1 MAKYQKK
8 KIQETENSG
17 FGKYQEGVGGGASP
31 EPGDPSKHG
40 HGVNSDH
47 RKANNDTMQPRTNDG
62 KFTYK
67 SVNGE
72 SIDPKYGPSR
82 GKTVNPLLTGGENG
96 IKISD
101 VEQEF
106 YNQSGALWDKYKDKW
121 YQKGSEYALM
131 SQGSKHKEG
140 FATRVAGEAIWE
152 VAKRRYDKV
161 KGEFTGESKVFSQG
175 KKGARTAEEQAA
187 HQKAAQT
194 GEEQAVIDQSSGA
207 IKLKPGTPKTLPT
220 PPSAPTPRPQS
231 GNKPTGGSKQPVAPT
246 ASLIH
251 TKEQLDSA
259 RQILS
264 DAGVDTSGYTD
275 EQLDQIVDDYID
287 FGSDNS
293 ADNSNP
299 SNELNEKAPEEAP
312 KEENEETEA
321 EKTVKKLGFTE

>member
-8 KIQETENSG
+8 KIQETEGGG
-17 FGKYQEGVGGGASP
+17 FGKYKEGVGGGASP
-31 EPGDPSKHG
+31 EQGDPTKHG
-40 HGVNSDH
+40 HGVNSDY
-47 RKANNDTMQPRTNDG
+47 RQANNDTMQPRTEDG

-67 SVNGE
+67 SVNGQ

-101 VEQEF
+101 VEKEF
-106 YNQSGALWDKYKDKW
+106 FNESGAIWNKYKDKW

-131 SQGSKHKEG
+131 SQGSKHKKD
-140 FATRVAGEAIWE
+140 FSTRVSGEAIWE

-161 KGEFTGESKVFSQG
+161 KGEFTGESKVFSEG

-187 HQKAAQT
+187 IQKAQQT

-207 IKLKPGTPKTLPT
+207 IKLKPGTPKVLPT
-220 PPSAPTPRPQS
+220 PPKAPKPKAEEGTQPS
-231 GNKPTGGSKQPVAPT
+231 GGNQKPIVPT

-251 TKEQLDSA
+251 TKEQLASA
-259 RQILS
+259 RQVLA

-275 EQLDQIVDDYID
+275 EQLDQIIDDYID
-287 FGSDNS
+287 FSEDTDSNS
-293 ADNSNP
+293 APDTGAVANP
-299 SNELNEKAPEEAP
+299 V
-312 KEENEETEA
+312 ENEESDA
-321 EKTVKKLGFTE
+321 EKTVKKLGFTD